1 MKNLAKLLSVST
13 LVLLSAGYI
22 TAENVRIHG
31 SIKNLNMNKAEFTW
45 TGMTSE
51 IYNEKNIQV
60 VADDQGNFD
69 LNVDVREPG
78 YYKIAGNIVYIKP
91 GDNIETN
98 LFRHVSQTTFK
109 GGSLEL
115 NEYLKKRVSL
125 QIPAKERITANRDFP
140 QSRQVIDSMA
150 SLRIKELDNSGIK
163 DKNIYNLELARI
175 KASIISENLVYF
187 NYGKFSQ
194 WNEADSIK
202 RVKKLKFYT
211 SIKDCIQPML
221 NDITADPA
229 YLEIPEVREVVFECF
244 DYNCFFFSNSGI
256 IGGLVS
262 AKRESEKMDKGITK
276 DNIKELSAFVG
287 KITNIPLRTTFK
299 NKLDFRT
306 RFMEGRPAVD
316 FEMKDVNGQIHK
328 LSEYKGK
335 VIYIDFWAT
344 WCLPCMAQSPTFK
357 LLSEKYQNICFVAVS
372 VDQDFAKWKKKVES
386 EPEKSVSNYNTD
398 VLLISK
404 AWDLASIPRF
414 LLIDK
419 DFTIINA
426 FAPRPS
432 EKENVENLLNSF
444 N

>member
-1 MKNLAKLLSVST
+1 
-13 LVLLSAGYI
+13 
-22 TAENVRIHG
+22 
-31 SIKNLNMNKAEFTW
+31 
-45 TGMTSE
+45 
-51 IYNEKNIQV
+51 
-60 VADDQGNFD
+60 
-69 LNVDVREPG
+69 
-78 YYKIAGNIVYIKP
+78 
-91 GDNIETN
+91 
-98 LFRHVSQTTFK
+98 
-109 GGSLEL
+109 
-115 NEYLKKRVSL
+115 
-125 QIPAKERITANRDFP
+125 
-140 QSRQVIDSMA
+140 
-150 SLRIKELDNSGIK
+150 
-163 DKNIYNLELARI
+163 
-175 KASIISENLVYF
+175 
-187 NYGKFSQ
+187 
-194 WNEADSIK
+194 
-202 RVKKLKFYT
+202 
-211 SIKDCIQPML
+211 
-221 NDITADPA
+221 
-229 YLEIPEVREVVFECF
+229 
-244 DYNCFFFSNSGI
+244 
-256 IGGLVS
+256 
-262 AKRESEKMDKGITK
+262 
-276 DNIKELSAFVG
+276 
-287 KITNIPLRTTFK
+287 
-299 NKLDFRT
+299 
-306 RFMEGRPAVD
+306 MEGRPAVD